1 MKKHYSIARIL
12 LCVLTAG
19 GFFLACIH
27 EESSTRLLVTVV
39 FGAVALLSSF
49 SGEKLSRRMVE
60 TGDAL
65 KSGWKRTLFYVGM
78 LLLSLVLALAAYL
91 ILSGDWLNNSAGTL
105 RQALMTVFFY
115 TIAAVLILIPFVI
128 TMIVLILR
136 KFIPVTKEPDVDE
149 TDDTDDKK
157 PDNRM

>member
-49 SGEKLSRRMVE
+49 SGEKLSRRMIE

-149 TDDTDDKK
+149 TDDTDDEKA
-157 PDNRM
+157 

>member
-1 MKKHYSIARIL
+1 MKKHYRIARIL

-27 EESSTRLLVTVV
+27 EEGSTRLLVTVV
-39 FGAVALLSSF
+39 FGAVALLAGF
-49 SGEKLSRRMVE
+49 SGEKLSRRMIE
-60 TGDAL
+60 TGDTL
-65 KSGWKRTLFYVGM
+65 KSGWKRALFYVGM

-105 RQALMTVFFY
+105 RQGLMRVFFY

-128 TMIVLILR
+128 TMIVLVLR
-136 KFIPVTKEPDVDE
+136 KFIPVTEEPEGDE
-149 TDDTDDKK
+149 TDGADEMDVPDD
-157 PDNRM
+157 D